1 MSRVIFVAN
10 RLPISITE
18 WEEEISFS
26 ASPGGL
32 ASSITSLSKS
42 YEYLCIGWPGIVS
55 EKLKAKNKEK
65 IISSLAKHKYHPVFL
80 TQGQLKNY
88 YDGFCNKTLWPLFHY
103 FPLYAEYEK
112 NFWQGY
118 KEVNQVF
125 RDEVIKLSKPG
136 DNIWVHDYQ
145 LMLLPQLIREKRPD
159 ASIGFFLHIP
169 FPSFELFRMLP
180 WRQEILSGLLGADLI
195 GFHTYDYATHFLN
208 SASRIFGLE
217 QHLGKIHIG
226 SRLVQVDTFPMGIN
240 YEKFSKAVEDKD
252 VKDEIKKTRQK
263 VGQSK
268 IVLSIDR
275 MDYTKGIIQRLEAF
289 DLFLTRYPKYKGKVT
304 LILVTVPSRTGVEY
318 YQQLRSN
325 LEHLVGKVNGEHGM
339 LEWMPVWYLYRS
351 MPFDRLVALYTI
363 ADVALVTPLRD
374 GMNLI
379 AKEFVATN
387 TDGNGVLI
395 LSEMAGAASELGE
408 AIIVNPNNRNE
419 MVEAIKKALEM
430 PLEEQVERN
439 KAMQQ
444 RLSYYTVTKW
454 AADFLTSLS
463 DIKKAQHQFLVT
475 KLTST
480 AKQNLITDFKQSSRR
495 LFLLD
500 YDGTLVQYYSKPQKA
515 GPDAEILDLL
525 RALSSNPKND
535 VIVISGRDKDTLT
548 KWLGS
553 LDIALIAEHGSWIRP
568 HGHDWRCIVS
578 SKTDWKDVI
587 RPILQTYTDR
597 TPGAQIEE
605 KNFSLVWHYR
615 RSIPELAHI
624 RVQELK
630 DAIRNLTSNLD
641 IGVFDGSKILEIRS
655 LRVNKGLSIEP
666 WLKKEKWD
674 FILAAG
680 DDYTDEDMFAALP
693 EKAYS
698 IRVGFRAS
706 KAKFNTEA
714 VRDIR
719 ALLKE
724 MLKN

>member
-1 MSRVIFVAN
+1 MPRVIFVAN
-10 RLPISITE
+10 RLPVTITE
-18 WEEEISFS
+18 WKKDIAFS

-32 ASSITSLSKS
+32 ASGIASLSKT
-42 YEYLCIGWPGIVS
+42 YEYLCVGWPGIVS
-55 EKLKAKNKEK
+55 EKLKAKNKDK
-65 IISSLAKHKYHPVFL
+65 ITKAMTRQKYHPVFL
-80 TQGQLKNY
+80 TQRQLKNY

-103 FPLYAEYEK
+103 FSLYAEYEK
-112 NFWQGY
+112 NFWESY

-125 RDEVIKLSKPG
+125 CEEVIKLARPG

-195 GFHTYDYATHFLN
+195 GFHTHDYAAHFLN

-217 QHLGKIHIG
+217 HHLGKINVD

-240 YEKFSKAVEDKD
+240 YEKFSKAVESKD
-252 VKDEIKKTRQK
+252 VRDEIKKSRQK

-318 YQQLRSN
+318 YQQLRNN

-430 PLEEQVERN
+430 PLEEQIERN

-463 DIKKAQHQFLVT
+463 DIKKAQEQLLVT
-475 KLTST
+475 KLSDT
-480 AKQNLITDFKQSSRR
+480 AKKALIDAFKKSKRR

-500 YDGTLVQYYSKPQKA
+500 YDGTLVQYYTKPQKA

-548 KWLGS
+548 KWLGG

-568 HGHDWRCIVS
+568 RGHDWRCIVS

-587 RPILQTYTDR
+587 RPVLQTYTDR
-597 TPGAQIEE
+597 TPGAMIEE

-615 RSIPELAHI
+615 RSNPELAHI

-630 DAIRNLTSNLD
+630 DALRNLTSNLD

-655 LRVNKGLSIEP
+655 LRVNKGLAVEP

-719 ALLKE
+719 QLLKE
-724 MLKN
+724 MLKR